1 VPLIS
6 GRGGLSSGQK
16 LQLIIAG
23 LLAVGVA
30 VGLLTVLYWRRTRPT
45 STTIGLE
52 ALTELED
59 TANADVPVVVAPVV
73 VAPVVVAPVV
83 VAPVPAPVVPTASG
97 PVVVAPVEI
106 EPAGL
111 EIVTLEDLESQV
123 SESSA
128 SDNDYGG
135 HNG

>member
-73 VAPVVVAPVV
+73 VAPV
-83 VAPVPAPVVPTASG
+83 PAPVVPTASG

>member
-1 VPLIS
+1 MPLIS

-73 VAPVVVAPVV
+73 VAPV
-83 VAPVPAPVVPTASG
+83 PAPVVPTASG